1 MTATW
6 EKKEG
11 NEGVLTVTV
20 PAEKVDKALD
30 QAFKKVVKQINVPG
44 FRKGKVPRPIF
55 EQRFGVEALYQDA
68 VDILL
73 TEAYGEA
80 IDETGINPV
89 AQPEVNVTQ
98 IEKGKDF
105 EFEATVT
112 VEPEVQLG
120 DYKGLEIEKQDSE
133 LTDEDL
139 QEAIDHSLGH
149 LADMVVKEDGAVEN
163 GDTVNID
170 FDGYVDGEQFEG
182 GQADG
187 YDLEIGSGS
196 FIPGFEDQLVGV
208 KTGEEKDVV
217 VTFPEE
223 YHAEELAGKEATFKT
238 KVNEIKYK
246 EVPELDDEI
255 ANELD
260 SDANS
265 VDEYKENLRKRLSE
279 QKAEEAENVEKEEAI
294 NKATDNATIDIPQ
307 AMIDTELD
315 RMVQEFGQRIQ
326 QQGLD
331 LQTYFQISG
340 QDESQLREQMKDD
353 AEQRIKTNLTLS
365 AIADKENIEANDED
379 IDKELEKMSKQF
391 NISVEDIKNTLG
403 NTDIIK
409 NDVRIQKVIDLLRDN
424 AKYVESTKE
433 DK

>member
-11 NEGVLTVTV
+11 NEGLLTVTV
-20 PAEKVDKALD
+20 PAEKVNKALD

-68 VDILL
+68 IDILL
-73 TEAYGEA
+73 PDAYGEA
-80 IDETGINPV
+80 IDETDIKPV
-89 AQPEVNVTQ
+89 AQPEVSVTQ

-105 EFEATVT
+105 IFEATVT
-112 VEPEVQLG
+112 VEPEVKLG
-120 DYKGLEIEKQDSE
+120 DYKGLEIEKQETE
-133 LTDEDL
+133 LSDDEL

-149 LADMVVKEDGAVEN
+149 LAEMVVKEDGVVEN

-170 FDGYVDGEQFEG
+170 FSGSVDGEEFEG
-182 GQADG
+182 GQAEG

-196 FIPGFEDQLVGV
+196 FIPGFEEQLEGMKVD
-208 KTGEEKDVV
+208 EEKDVV

-238 KVNEIKYK
+238 KVNEIKFK
-246 EVPELDDEI
+246 EVPELTDEI

-260 SDANS
+260 AEANT
-265 VDEYKENLRKRLSE
+265 VDEYKENLRKRLAE
-279 QKAEEAENVEKEEAI
+279 QKATDAENVEKEEAI
-294 NKATDNATIDIPQ
+294 TKATDNTTIDIPE
-307 AMIDTELD
+307 AMVNTELD
-315 RMVQEFGQRIQ
+315 RMVSEFAQRIQ

-353 AEQRIKTNLTLS
+353 AEQRVKTNLTLT
-365 AIADKENIEANDED
+365 AIAEAEKIEATDED

-409 NDVRIQKVIDLLRDN
+409 NDFRIQKVIDLLRDN
-424 AKYVESTKE
+424 AKFVEGTKE
-433 DK
+433 D

>member
-20 PAEKVDKALD
+20 PAEKVNKALD

-73 TEAYGEA
+73 PEAYGEA
-80 IDETGINPV
+80 IEETEINPV

-105 EFEATVT
+105 IFEATVT
-112 VEPEVQLG
+112 VEPEVKLG
-120 DYKGLEIEKQDSE
+120 DYKGLEIEKQE
-133 LTDEDL
+133 TDLSDEEL
-139 QEAIDHSLGH
+139 QESIDHSLSH
-149 LADMVVKEDGAVEN
+149 LAEMVVKEDGAVEN

-170 FDGYVDGEQFEG
+170 FSGSVDGEEFDG
-182 GQADG
+182 GQAEG

-196 FIPGFEDQLVGV
+196 FIPGFEEQIEGM
-208 KTGEEKDVV
+208 KTGDEKDVV

-238 KVNEIKYK
+238 KVNEIKFK
-246 EVPELDDEI
+246 DVPELNDEI

-260 SDANS
+260 SDAEN

-279 QKAEEAENVEKEEAI
+279 QKATEAENTEKEEAI
-294 NKATDNATIDIPQ
+294 NKATENASIDIPE
-307 AMIDTELD
+307 AMINTELD
-315 RMVQEFGQRIQ
+315 RMIQEFGQRIQ

-331 LQTYFQISG
+331 LQTYYQISG
-340 QDESQLREQMKDD
+340 QNEEQLRDQMKDD
-353 AEQRIKTNLTLS
+353 AEQRVKTNWTLT
-365 AIADKENIEANDED
+365 AIADEENIEVSDED
-379 IDKELEKMSKQF
+379 IDKELEKMSEQF
-391 NISVEDIKNTLG
+391 NISVEDIKSTLG
-403 NTDIIK
+403 NTDIVK

-424 AKYVESTKE
+424 AKYVEATKE
-433 DK
+433 D

>member
-11 NEGVLTVTV
+11 NEGLLTVTV
-20 PAEKVDKALD
+20 PAEKVNKALD

-68 VDILL
+68 IDILL
-73 TEAYGEA
+73 PDAYGEA
-80 IDETGINPV
+80 IDETDIKPV
-89 AQPEVNVTQ
+89 AQPEVSVTQ

-105 EFEATVT
+105 IFEATVT
-112 VEPEVQLG
+112 VEPEVKLG
-120 DYKGLEIEKQDSE
+120 DYKGLEIEKQETE
-133 LTDEDL
+133 LSDDEL

-149 LADMVVKEDGAVEN
+149 LAEMVVKEDGVVEN

-170 FDGYVDGEQFEG
+170 FSGSVDGEEFEG
-182 GQADG
+182 GQAEG

-196 FIPGFEDQLVGV
+196 FIPGFEEQLEGMKVD
-208 KTGEEKDVV
+208 EEKDVV

-238 KVNEIKYK
+238 KVNEIKFK
-246 EVPELDDEI
+246 EVPELTDEI

-260 SDANS
+260 AEANT
-265 VDEYKENLRKRLSE
+265 VDEYKENLRKRLAE
-279 QKAEEAENVEKEEAI
+279 QKATDAENVEKEEAI
-294 NKATDNATIDIPQ
+294 TKATDNTTIDIPE
-307 AMIDTELD
+307 AMVNTELD
-315 RMVQEFGQRIQ
+315 RMVSEFAQRIQ

-353 AEQRIKTNLTLS
+353 AEQRVKTNLTLT
-365 AIADKENIEANDED
+365 AIAEAEKIEATDED

-403 NTDIIK
+403 NTDTIK

-424 AKYVESTKE
+424 AKFVEGTKE
-433 DK
+433 D

>member
-1 MTATW
+1 M
-6 EKKEG
+6 
-11 NEGVLTVTV
+11 L
-20 PAEKVDKALD
+20 
-30 QAFKKVVKQINVPG
+30 
-44 FRKGKVPRPIF
+44 
-55 EQRFGVEALYQDA
+55 
-68 VDILL
+68 
-73 TEAYGEA
+73 
-80 IDETGINPV
+80 
-89 AQPEVNVTQ
+89 
-98 IEKGKDF
+98 DF
-105 EFEATVT
+105 EKPLFEIRKKIDSLK
-112 VEPEVQLG
+112 ESQ
-120 DYKGLEIEKQDSE
+120 EKNDV
-133 LTDEDL
+133 DL
-139 QEAIDHSLGH
+139 QDEIDHSLGH
-149 LADMVVKEDGAVEN
+149 LADMVVKEDGAVEE

-246 EVPELDDEI
+246 EVPELTDEI

-279 QKAEEAENVEKEEAI
+279 QKAQDAENVEKEEAI
-294 NKATDNATIDIPQ
+294 NKATENTTIDIPQ

-353 AEQRIKTNLTLS
+353 AEQRVKTNLTLS
-365 AIADKENIEANDED
+365 AIADEENIEVTDED
-379 IDKELEKMSKQF
+379 IDKELEKMSSQF
-391 NISVEDIKNTLG
+391 NISVEDIKQTLG

-424 AKYVESTKE
+424 AKYVDSAKE
-433 DK
+433 DKKEDK

>member
-1 MTATW
+1 
-6 EKKEG
+6 
-11 NEGVLTVTV
+11 
-20 PAEKVDKALD
+20 
-30 QAFKKVVKQINVPG
+30 
-44 FRKGKVPRPIF
+44 
-55 EQRFGVEALYQDA
+55 
-68 VDILL
+68 
-73 TEAYGEA
+73 
-80 IDETGINPV
+80 
-89 AQPEVNVTQ
+89 
-98 IEKGKDF
+98 
-105 EFEATVT
+105 
-112 VEPEVQLG
+112 
-120 DYKGLEIEKQDSE
+120 
-133 LTDEDL
+133 
-139 QEAIDHSLGH
+139 
-149 LADMVVKEDGAVEN
+149 VVKEDGAVEN

>member
-11 NEGVLTVTV
+11 NEGLLKVTV

-73 TEAYGEA
+73 PEAYGEA

-89 AQPEVNVTQ
+89 AQPEINVTQ

-238 KVNEIKYK
+238 KVNEIKFK

>member
-11 NEGVLTVTV
+11 NEGLLTVTV
-20 PAEKVDKALD
+20 PAEKVNKALD

-68 VDILL
+68 IDILL
-73 TEAYGEA
+73 PDAYGEA
-80 IDETGINPV
+80 IDETDIKPV
-89 AQPEVNVTQ
+89 AQPEVSVTQ

-105 EFEATVT
+105 IFEATVT
-112 VEPEVQLG
+112 VEPEVKLG
-120 DYKGLEIEKQDSE
+120 DYKGLEIEKQETE
-133 LTDEDL
+133 LSDDEL

-149 LADMVVKEDGAVEN
+149 LAEMVVKEDGVVEN

-170 FDGYVDGEQFEG
+170 FSGSVDGEEFEG
-182 GQADG
+182 GQAEG

-196 FIPGFEDQLVGV
+196 FIPGFEEQLEGMKVD
-208 KTGEEKDVV
+208 EEKDVV

-238 KVNEIKYK
+238 KVNEIKFK
-246 EVPELDDEI
+246 EVPELTDEI

-260 SDANS
+260 AEANT
-265 VDEYKENLRKRLSE
+265 VDEYKENLRKRLAE
-279 QKAEEAENVEKEEAI
+279 QKATDAENVEKEEAI
-294 NKATDNATIDIPQ
+294 TKATDNTTIDIPE
-307 AMIDTELD
+307 AMVNTELD
-315 RMVQEFGQRIQ
+315 RMVSEFAQRIQ

-340 QDESQLREQMKDD
+340 QDETQLREQMKDD
-353 AEQRIKTNLTLS
+353 AEQRVKTNLTLT
-365 AIADKENIEANDED
+365 AIAEAEKIEATDED

-403 NTDIIK
+403 NTDTIK

-424 AKYVESTKE
+424 AKFVEGTKE
-433 DK
+433 D